1 MKTVIVASIAVL
13 TCIGA
18 AVVVARQEP
27 PLYAAC
33 EDALQSY
40 LRAPATYQRRAIAVR
55 SEPITGEDLVV
66 RVHIRASREDRKAIE
81 AINRHYREAGPMTL
95 FTLTIDYD
103 AANAY
108 GTPMRG
114 RATCTK
120 HARGRVTVDEFEPGP
135 VRPDIQLL

>member
-1 MKTVIVASIAVL
+1 MRVLLVAAAGIGLSIA
-13 TCIGA
+13 A
-18 AVVVARQEP
+18 AVFFARQEP

-40 LRAPATYQRRAIAVR
+40 LRAPASYQRLAISVRA
-55 SEPITGEDLVV
+55 EPITGEDLVI
-66 RVHIRASREDRKAIE
+66 RIPIRASREDRKAIE
-81 AINRHYREAGPMTL
+81 AINRHYRAAGPMTR
-95 FTLTIDYD
+95 FVLTIDYD

-114 RATCTK
+114 RAICSK

-135 VRPDIQLL
+135 VRPDIRLL